1 MLKKILSWGAVIF
14 VAFYLITEPA
24 SAGHIISSAFNG
36 LRDVGNSLASFVHSI
51 SL

>member
-1 MLKKILSWGAVIF
+1 MKKVLSWGALIF
-14 VAFYLITEPA
+14 VVFYLVTEPT
-24 SAGHIISSAFNG
+24 SSGHLISSAFSG

>member
-1 MLKKILSWGAVIF
+1 MKKVLSWGALIF
-14 VAFYLITEPA
+14 VVFYLITEPT
-24 SAGHIISSAFNG
+24 SSGHIISSAFNG